1 MNTFLLGN
9 CISLIGCL
17 IMVAVGF
24 LKKKSQILIAQCFQC
39 AFIGFANLILGGI
52 SGFTCMMIS
61 LVRNMIFVKHNPSIP
76 LKLCFIT
83 LQILFSLAGLSN
95 GLINFLP
102 IIAASIFT
110 WNLDTTSIVR
120 LKVVITS
127 TMVLWLIHDLH
138 FHNYVSSSFDIMT
151 IISNLIGLRM
161 LKTQK

>member
-1 MNTFLLGN
+1 MNTLLLGN

-17 IMVAVGF
+17 VMVTVGF

-39 AFIGFANLILGGI
+39 TFIGFANLILGGI

-61 LVRNMIFVKHNPSIP
+61 LVRNLIFLKHTPSIL

-102 IIAASIFT
+102 IIGASLYT
-110 WNLDTTSIVR
+110 WNLDTTNIVR
-120 LKVVITS
+120 LKVVIII
-127 TMVLWLIHDLH
+127 TMILWLIYDLH
-138 FHNYVSSSFDIMT
+138 FHNYVSSAFDIMS
-151 IISNLIGLRM
+151 ICSNIIGLFM
-161 LKTQK
+161 LRKRK